1 MPQLVVYFRFFLNH
15 LFEATAHKY
24 YEALILSLPLHS
36 NEIKQDRKIMIL
48 KKSSMSAEL
57 ILSRPLGRL
66 FQSRSRKKR
75 KKQET
80 FFSCWQILIILWYNF
95 VLVIKQIME
104 SLLRI
109 FSFEQSVRKWE
120 RLNSASHKIPT
131 KLLILKLNTLWP
143 NLEPIGRVY
152 GRLSTLSHRS
162 EGPHQRESSY

>member
-1 MPQLVVYFRFFLNH
+1 MFLTIKDRWNRFEKRALISLSKLLPHLVVYFRFTLNH

-80 FFSCWQILIILWYNF
+80 IFFLADKF
-95 VLVIKQIME
+95 
-104 SLLRI
+104 
-109 FSFEQSVRKWE
+109 
-120 RLNSASHKIPT
+120 
-131 KLLILKLNTLWP
+131 
-143 NLEPIGRVY
+143 
-152 GRLSTLSHRS
+152 
-162 EGPHQRESSY
+162 

>member
-1 MPQLVVYFRFFLNH
+1 MFLTINDRRNRFEKRALISLSKLLPHHLVVYFRFILNH

-24 YEALILSLPLHS
+24 YEALILPLPLHS

-80 FFSCWQILIILWYNF
+80 FFSCWQILIIFWQNF
-95 VLVIKQIME
+95 ALVIKQIME
-104 SLLRI
+104 SWNHYFVFFHLNNQW
-109 FSFEQSVRKWE
+109 ENESVWVVRRTKSQQVTCPKSWT
-120 RLNSASHKIPT
+120 LYDPT
-131 KLLILKLNTLWP
+131 
-143 NLEPIGRVY
+143 
-152 GRLSTLSHRS
+152 
-162 EGPHQRESSY
+162 